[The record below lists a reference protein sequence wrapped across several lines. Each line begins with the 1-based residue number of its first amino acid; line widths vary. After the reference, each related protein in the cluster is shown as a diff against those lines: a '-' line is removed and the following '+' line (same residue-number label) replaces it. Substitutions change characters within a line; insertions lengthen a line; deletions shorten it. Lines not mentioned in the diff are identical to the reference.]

1 MSKFEGT
8 VEDIVFRNDQNG
20 WTVAAVRLD
29 GSGRTTIV
37 GVMPFLSV
45 GEHAIF
51 DGELTEHRDYGEQ
64 IRASSYETT
73 RPETKSGVERFLGS
87 GLIKGVGPSTAKL
100 IVSYF
105 GVRALDVLES
115 EPERL
120 TEVEGIGPKR
130 AAMIAES
137 FAMHN
142 GMRNTLM
149 FLQDYGLT
157 PALSMKIYRTFGEM
171 TESVLRTNPYRLVD
185 EVNGVGFRTADDI
198 AMRMGFTQS
207 SEFRLRS
214 GIKYVL
220 SEAANS
226 MGHMYLPMPVLEAE
240 AGRIL
245 NADRDTVSS
254 ILRALILED
263 ALIAEKIEGDIA
275 VYLPRFYAAESETAR
290 LLRRR
295 WEGIRRLAPD
305 EGAVLSQIAD
315 YERDEGVTLCAQQRE
330 AALTAVREGVLIITG
345 GPGTGKTTSINL
357 IIRLMRDLG
366 QVELCAPTGRAARRM
381 SEATGHPAR
390 TIHRLLEY
398 NGESQGFA
406 RDADNPLDA
415 DVVIVDEM
423 SMVDI
428 FLMRA
433 LLCALRPGARL
444 ILVGDAD
451 QLPSVGAGNVL
462 RDLIA
467 ARVAPVV
474 RLTEIFRQ
482 AQQSQIVTN
491 AHRINRG
498 EYPVIRAR
506 HTDFFLERRE
516 TPAQAAESVVA
527 LVKTRLPGYMD
538 LDSLRDIQ
546 VMAPMKRGEVGVFAL
561 NALLQSAL
569 NPPGRDANGR
579 ERPEIQH
586 GGVIFRRGDKV
597 MQVRNNYDLAWTRD
611 EEKGEGVFNGD
622 IGYILAVD
630 RRARAL
636 SVEFDDGRVADYDE
650 TLLDDLDL
658 AYCMSVHKS
667 QGSEF
672 DAVVLPL
679 ISGPPML
686 MTRNLLYT
694 AVTRAKRLVVI
705 VGRENCVHAM
715 VDNNHILRRYSALD
729 WRLRECE

>member
-87 GLIKGVGPSTAKL
+87 GLIKGVGPATAKL

-149 FLQDYGLT
+149 FLQEYGLT

-226 MGHMYLPMPVLEAE
+226 MGHMYLPMPVLEEE

-245 NADRDTVSS
+245 KADGETVSG
-254 ILRALILED
+254 ILKALILED
-263 ALIAEKIEGDIA
+263 ALIAEKIEEDIA
-275 VYLPRFYAAESETAR
+275 VYLPRFYAAECETAR

-295 WEGIRRLAPD
+295 WEGVRRVAPD
-305 EGAVLSQIAD
+305 EDAVLSQIAD
-315 YERDEGVTLCAQQRE
+315 YEREEGVTLCAQQRE
-330 AALTAVREGVLIITG
+330 AALSAVQEGVLIITG

-467 ARVAPVV
+467 AHVTPVV
-474 RLTEIFRQ
+474 CLTEIFRQ

-569 NPPGRDANGR
+569 NPPGRDAKGR

-586 GGVIFRRGDKV
+586 GGVIFRSGDKV

-622 IGYILAVD
+622 IGYIVAVD

-694 AVTRAKRLVVI
+694 AVTRAKKLVVI
-705 VGRENCVHAM
+705 VGRENCIQAM

-729 WRLRECE
+729 WRLRGYE

>member
-87 GLIKGVGPSTAKL
+87 GLIKGVGPATAKL

-149 FLQDYGLT
+149 FLQEYGLT

-226 MGHMYLPMPVLEAE
+226 MGHMYLPMPVLEEE

-245 NADRDTVSS
+245 KADGETVSG
-254 ILRALILED
+254 ILKALILED
-263 ALIAEKIEGDIA
+263 ALIAEKIEEDIA
-275 VYLPRFYAAESETAR
+275 VYLPRFYAAECETAR

-295 WEGIRRLAPD
+295 WEGVRRVAPD
-305 EGAVLSQIAD
+305 EDAVLSQIAD
-315 YERDEGVTLCAQQRE
+315 YEREEGVTLCAQQRE
-330 AALTAVREGVLIITG
+330 AALSAVQEGVLIITG

-467 ARVAPVV
+467 AHVTPVV
-474 RLTEIFRQ
+474 CLTEIFRQ

-561 NALLQSAL
+561 NTLLQSAL
-569 NPPGRDANGR
+569 NPPGRDAKGR

-586 GGVIFRRGDKV
+586 GGVIFRSGDKV

-622 IGYILAVD
+622 IGYIVAVD

-694 AVTRAKRLVVI
+694 AVTRAKKLVVI
-705 VGRENCVHAM
+705 VGRENCIQAM

-729 WRLRECE
+729 WRLRGYE